1 MSVLNLN
8 ALMMIG
14 DTGAFGLVFA
24 LVVIAVSY
32 AVLWRFWQ
40 GRNWARWLVMIT
52 SVIALS
58 NLAFVAAGPSW
69 PLRIVLAA
77 EALLGL
83 FLLYWLNTKPVR
95 AYFTPAGH
103 AVPESN

>member
-1 MSVLNLN
+1 MSVLNLT

-32 AVLWRFWQ
+32 AVLWLFWQ

-58 NLAFVAAGPSW
+58 NLALVAAEPSW
-69 PLRIVLAA
+69 PLRIVIAT

-83 FLLYWLNTKPVR
+83 FLIYWLNTKAVR
-95 AYFTPAGH
+95 AYFA
-103 AVPESN
+103 